1 MHAGSIALHVAKY
14 MERRTSLAVTKM
26 PGSGKRYL
34 WSWGDRYLGSTQERL
49 VSTAAKAETQEL
61 IGIGTIE
68 LFLIGQNLLRLG
80 GPGGCEQPKK
90 GVSDDMITAGRY

>member
-1 MHAGSIALHVAKY
+1 MHAGSIALHIAKY
-14 MERRTSLAVTKM
+14 VERQTSLAVAKM

-34 WSWGDRYLGSTQERL
+34 RSWGDRYLGSTRAGL

-68 LFLIGQNLLRLG
+68 LSSIGRNLLQLG
-80 GPGGCEQPKK
+80 GPGGCE
-90 GVSDDMITAGRY
+90 

>member
-14 MERRTSLAVTKM
+14 VERRTSLAVAKM
-26 PGSGKRYL
+26 PGSEKRYL
-34 WSWGDRYLGSTQERL
+34 RSWGDRYLGSTREGL

-68 LFLIGQNLLRLG
+68 LFSIGRNLLRLG
-80 GPGGCEQPKK
+80 GPGGCERPKR
-90 GVSDDMITAGRY
+90 G